1 MLSDY
6 LEHMKNKATTMNT
19 DQNVAAAVA
28 IMDSIRQDLPNRR
41 VPVLREHIKH
51 SLQALRILRNIR
63 ANEISTRFGI

>member
-1 MLSDY
+1 
-6 LEHMKNKATTMNT
+6 MNT

-28 IMDSIRQDLPNRR
+28 IMDSIRKDLPNRR

-51 SLQALRILRNIR
+51 SLQAIRILRNIR